1 MKMTMCK
8 ERLCSHTSAAAC
20 PAGAASS
27 CADTTAQARSL
38 FIKST
43 MLRMVFFAFMLMSL
57 ILMITI
63 LICLFVRGAKNNG
76 KRSNMVSAPHPI
88 PAID

>member
-8 ERLCSHTSAAAC
+8 ERLRSHTSAAAC
-20 PAGAASS
+20 HAEAASS
-27 CADTTAQARSL
+27 CAETTAQARTL
-38 FIKST
+38 FIQNT

-57 ILMITI
+57 IMMIII

-76 KRSNMVSAPHPI
+76 KRSKMVSAPHPI

>member
-1 MKMTMCK
+1 MKMTMRK
-8 ERLCSHTSAAAC
+8 ERLCSLTSAAAC
-20 PAGAASS
+20 HAGTASA

-38 FIKST
+38 SVKNT

-57 ILMITI
+57 ILMISY

-76 KRSNMVSAPHPI
+76 KRSTADPVPRSVPI
-88 PAID
+88 S

>member
-8 ERLCSHTSAAAC
+8 EGLCFHTSAAAC
-20 PAGAASS
+20 TAGAASA
-27 CADTTAQARSL
+27 CAETPAQARTLSV
-38 FIKST
+38 KNT

-57 ILMITI
+57 IMMIII

>member
-1 MKMTMCK
+1 MKMTMRK

-20 PAGAASS
+20 HAGTVST
-27 CADTTAQARSL
+27 CAETTAQARSL
-38 FIKST
+38 YIKST

-57 ILMITI
+57 ILMISY
-63 LICLFVRGAKNNG
+63 LIYLFVRGAKNNG
-76 KRSNMVSAPHPI
+76 KRSKMVSAPHPI

>member
-20 PAGAASS
+20 TAGAASS
-27 CADTTAQARSL
+27 CADTATQARSL

-43 MLRMVFFAFMLMSL
+43 MPRMVFFSFMLMSL
-57 ILMITI
+57 ILMISY

-76 KRSNMVSAPHPI
+76 KRSTADLVPRSAPI
-88 PAID
+88 S

>member
-1 MKMTMCK
+1 MKMTMRK
-8 ERLCSHTSAAAC
+8 ERLCSLTSAAAC
-20 PAGAASS
+20 HAGTASA

-38 FIKST
+38 SVKNT

-57 ILMITI
+57 IMMISY

-76 KRSNMVSAPHPI
+76 KRSTADPVPRSVPI
-88 PAID
+88 S

>member
-8 ERLCSHTSAAAC
+8 ERLRSHTSAVAC
-20 PAGAASS
+20 HAGAASA
-27 CADTTAQARSL
+27 CAETTAQARTLSV
-38 FIKST
+38 KNT
-43 MLRMVFFAFMLMSL
+43 MLRMVFFAFMLMYL
-57 ILMITI
+57 IMMIII

>member
-20 PAGAASS
+20 HAGTASA

-38 FIKST
+38 SVKNT
-43 MLRMVFFAFMLMSL
+43 MRSMVLL
-57 ILMITI
+57 IN
-63 LICLFVRGAKNNG
+63 R
-76 KRSNMVSAPHPI
+76 KRAWAVVSAQAEAA
-88 PAID
+88 PA

>member
-1 MKMTMCK
+1 MKMTMRK

-20 PAGAASS
+20 HAGTASA

-38 FIKST
+38 SVKNT
-43 MLRMVFFAFMLMSL
+43 MLRMVFFVFMLMSL
-57 ILMITI
+57 IMMISY

>member
-1 MKMTMCK
+1 MKMTMRK

-20 PAGAASS
+20 HAGTASA

-38 FIKST
+38 SVKNT
-43 MLRMVFFAFMLMSL
+43 MLRMVFFVFMLMSL
-57 ILMITI
+57 IMMISY

-76 KRSNMVSAPHPI
+76 KRSTADPVPRSVPI
-88 PAID
+88 S

>member
-1 MKMTMCK
+1 
-8 ERLCSHTSAAAC
+8 
-20 PAGAASS
+20 
-27 CADTTAQARSL
+27 
-38 FIKST
+38 

-57 ILMITI
+57 IMMIII

-76 KRSNMVSAPHPI
+76 KRRIMVSAPHPM

>member
-1 MKMTMCK
+1 MKMTMRK

-20 PAGAASS
+20 HAGTASA

-38 FIKST
+38 SVKNT

-57 ILMITI
+57 ILMISY

-76 KRSNMVSAPHPI
+76 KRSTADPVPRSVPI
-88 PAID
+88 S

>member
-20 PAGAASS
+20 HAEAVPS
-27 CADTTAQARSL
+27 CAETTAQARTLSV
-38 FIKST
+38 KNT
-43 MLRMVFFAFMLMSL
+43 MQRMVFFAFMLMSL
-57 ILMITI
+57 ILMISY
-63 LICLFVRGAKNNG
+63 LIYRYVRGAKNNG
-76 KRSNMVSAPHPI
+76 KRSKMVSAPHPI

>member
-8 ERLCSHTSAAAC
+8 ERLCSHTSAAVC
-20 PAGAASS
+20 TAGAASA
-27 CADTTAQARSL
+27 CAETTAQARTLSV
-38 FIKST
+38 KNT

-57 ILMITI
+57 IMMIII

>member
-1 MKMTMCK
+1 MKMTMRK

-20 PAGAASS
+20 HAGTASA

-38 FIKST
+38 SVKNT
-43 MLRMVFFAFMLMSL
+43 MLRMVFFVCMLMSL
-57 ILMITI
+57 IMMISY

-76 KRSNMVSAPHPI
+76 KRSTADPVPRSVPI
-88 PAID
+88 S

>member
-20 PAGAASS
+20 TAGAASA
-27 CADTTAQARSL
+27 CADTAAQARSL

-57 ILMITI
+57 IMMISY
-63 LICLFVRGAKNNG
+63 LIYLFVRGAKNNG

>member
-8 ERLCSHTSAAAC
+8 ERLRSHTSAAAC
-20 PAGAASS
+20 HAGAASA
-27 CADTTAQARSL
+27 CAETTAQARTL
-38 FIKST
+38 FIQNT

-57 ILMITI
+57 ILMISY

-76 KRSNMVSAPHPI
+76 KRSTADPVPRSVPI
-88 PAID
+88 S

>member
-8 ERLCSHTSAAAC
+8 ERLRSHTSAAAC
-20 PAGAASS
+20 HAGAASA
-27 CADTTAQARSL
+27 CAETTAQARTLSV
-38 FIKST
+38 KNT

-57 ILMITI
+57 ILMISY
-63 LICLFVRGAKNNG
+63 LIYRYVRGAKNNG

>member
-8 ERLCSHTSAAAC
+8 ERLRSHTSAAAC
-20 PAGAASS
+20 HAGAASA
-27 CADTTAQARSL
+27 CAETTAQARTLSV
-38 FIKST
+38 KNT
-43 MLRMVFFAFMLMSL
+43 MLRMVFFSL
-57 ILMITI
+57 SKNPCFQATKAEILLEI
-63 LICLFVRGAKNNG
+63 GAKNNG

>member
-20 PAGAASS
+20 HAGAASA
-27 CADTTAQARSL
+27 CAETTAQARTL
-38 FIKST
+38 FIQNT

-57 ILMITI
+57 ILMISY
-63 LICLFVRGAKNNG
+63 LIYRYVRGAKNNG

>member
-8 ERLCSHTSAAAC
+8 ERLRSHTSAAAC
-20 PAGAASS
+20 HAEAASS
-27 CADTTAQARSL
+27 CAETTAQARTL
-38 FIKST
+38 FIQNT

-57 ILMITI
+57 ILMIII

-76 KRSNMVSAPHPI
+76 KRSTADLVPRSAPI
-88 PAID
+88 S

>member
-8 ERLCSHTSAAAC
+8 ERLRSHTSAAAC
-20 PAGAASS
+20 HAGTASA

-38 FIKST
+38 SVKNT
-43 MLRMVFFAFMLMSL
+43 MLRMVFFAFMLMFL
-57 ILMITI
+57 ILMISY

>member
-20 PAGAASS
+20 HAGAVSS
-27 CADTTAQARSL
+27 CADTAAQARSL

-57 ILMITI
+57 ILMISY
-63 LICLFVRGAKNNG
+63 LICLFVRGAKDNG

>member
-1 MKMTMCK
+1 MKMTMRK

-20 PAGAASS
+20 HAGTVSA
-27 CADTTAQARSL
+27 CAETTAQARSL
-38 FIKST
+38 YIKST

-57 ILMITI
+57 ILMISY
-63 LICLFVRGAKNNG
+63 LIYRYVRGAKNNG
-76 KRSNMVSAPHPI
+76 KRSKMVSAPHPI